1 MADDWAERR
10 TALREGGTVR
20 VLMDARSFPAGPH
33 FEVGEKFTL
42 RTVGYSHYDNSYVYS
57 FEGEDKVQKSYWL
70 HDDEPLERLTST
82 FES

>member
-10 TALREGGTVR
+10 TALREGGKFR
-20 VLMDARSFPAGPH
+20 VLRDAPGVPDGPP
-33 FEVGEKFTL
+33 FKLGEKVTL
-42 RTVGYSHYDNSYVYS
+42 RTVGYSHYDSSHVYA
-57 FEGEDKVQKSYWL
+57 FEGEDRVHKSYWL